1 MRVCTMRSVSIGVVV
16 ILGAVLGGC
25 SQMRA
30 TTIEADNPNVDK
42 FETVAEAAFEG
53 DLDSVKS
60 AIESNPNYLDTS
72 DFRGKTLLHYSVEGG
87 HEELVAYLLE
97 IGAPV
102 DVEDNEYNTPLD
114 VAMRDNATALVN
126 MLQNAM

>member
-1 MRVCTMRSVSIGVVV
+1 MRSVLIGVAVL
-16 ILGAVLGGC
+16 LGTVLGGC

-30 TTIEADNPNVDK
+30 TTIETADPNVDS
-42 FETVAEAAFEG
+42 FETVAQAAFKG

-60 AIESNPNYLDTS
+60 SIESNPDYLDAS
-72 DFRGKTLLHYSVEGG
+72 DLRNKTLLHYAVEGG

-97 IGAPV
+97 NGAPV

-114 VAMRDNATALVN
+114 LAVRDNATALVD
-126 MLQNAM
+126 MLQGAM